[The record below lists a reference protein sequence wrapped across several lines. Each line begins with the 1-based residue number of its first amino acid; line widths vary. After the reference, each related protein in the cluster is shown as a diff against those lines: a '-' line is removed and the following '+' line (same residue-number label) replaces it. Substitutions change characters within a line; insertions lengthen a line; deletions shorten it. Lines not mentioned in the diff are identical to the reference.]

1 MRSKLRHKKNEKKK
15 KKTRTKNTVL
25 MLSPLKTGGSSFPP
39 NGIQATVRWPWFYSL
54 AVNKLTFFF
63 RRHVDTGCNS
73 FAFEINHCYT
83 HRVTGKSFKSCDN
96 VRLFRNPNLFRKP
109 DFTSYCFVVNLITN
123 QYARIIFLRE

>member
-1 MRSKLRHKKNEKKK
+1 MRSKLRHTKNEKKK
-15 KKTRTKNTVL
+15 KNADKKYCLNVVAVEN
-25 MLSPLKTGGSSFPP
+25 GGSSFPP
-39 NGIQATVRWPWFYSL
+39 NGIQATVRWPWVYSL

-63 RRHVDTGCNS
+63 RRHVHTGCNS

-123 QYARIIFLRE
+123 QYTRIIFLRE